1 MNEITFESMEAAF
14 RHIQSRGGANP
25 ATHGA
30 LGRFFASMSMYTN
43 PNVCSCKKGKN
54 ALNNIMSA
62 CREFSGMTGDV
73 LANCKS
79 LFDNK
84 TVIIRENGTEVVRF

>member
-30 LGRFFASMSMYTN
+30 LGRFFALMSIYTN
-43 PNVCSCKKGKN
+43 PKVCSCKKGKP

-84 TVIIRENGTEVVRF
+84 TVIIKESGTEVVRF